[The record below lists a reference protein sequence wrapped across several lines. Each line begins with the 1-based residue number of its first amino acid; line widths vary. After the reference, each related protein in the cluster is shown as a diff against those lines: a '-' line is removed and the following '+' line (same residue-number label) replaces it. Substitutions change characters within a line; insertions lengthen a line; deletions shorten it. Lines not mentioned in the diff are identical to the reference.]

1 MAGIGDESEACPG
14 HTSSPAPSTDS
25 GARCEDQVR
34 CGEQRSVKLSNYCLI
49 VQFTNCSALAETSCW
64 HAKVRTACPRSCGQC
79 PGQQPAPSTT
89 CYNQSVMRN
98 KKLDTTVILLGTT
111 TAGSWRGR
119 SWGCAATRG

>member
-1 MAGIGDESEACPG
+1 M
-14 HTSSPAPSTDS
+14 
-25 GARCEDQVR
+25 
-34 CGEQRSVKLSNYCLI
+34 

-98 KKLDTTVILLGTT
+98 KKLDMYYCYTARYNNCGQLAGAELGLC
-111 TAGSWRGR
+111 SNPRVR
-119 SWGCAATRG
+119 QGCRAACGEC